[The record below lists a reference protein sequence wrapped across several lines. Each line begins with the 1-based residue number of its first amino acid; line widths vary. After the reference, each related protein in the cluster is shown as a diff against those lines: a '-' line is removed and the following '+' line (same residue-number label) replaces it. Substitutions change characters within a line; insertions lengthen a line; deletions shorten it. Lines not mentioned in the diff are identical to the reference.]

1 MAPNER
7 RKSKRIAA
15 ALGMEE
21 AVMVEVNCQQY
32 PATLVNLGLGG
43 ALLDMRESASEIQP
57 DTTLRLYFENG
68 GQMLAI
74 QAKMARSDGRHVA
87 FAFCETTAA
96 DKEQIRAKMI
106 RMSMLMSRLS
116 TSQAPHP
123 FTRMMPF
130 VSRHSVTTK

>member
-15 ALGMEE
+15 ALGLEE
-21 AVMVEVNCQQY
+21 AVMVEVNGQQY
-32 PATLVNLGLGG
+32 PALLVNLGLGG
-43 ALLDMRESASEIQP
+43 ALLDMRDSATEIQA
-57 DTTLRLYFENG
+57 DMLLCLYFENG
-68 GQMLAI
+68 GHMLPI

-87 FAFCETTAA
+87 FAFCDTTTTE
-96 DKEQIRAKMI
+96 KEQIQTKII
-106 RMSMLMSRLS
+106 RMSMLTSRLS